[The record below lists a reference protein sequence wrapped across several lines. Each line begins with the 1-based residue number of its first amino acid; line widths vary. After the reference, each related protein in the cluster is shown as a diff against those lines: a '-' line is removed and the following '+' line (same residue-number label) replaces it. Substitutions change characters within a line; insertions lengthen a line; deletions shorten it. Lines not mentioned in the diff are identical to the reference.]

1 MNTGEYHFDEEY
13 REEAELADGRRVV
26 LRAVRPEDR
35 ELLVRGFERLSP
47 ESRYLRFMGTK
58 VTLSETELEA
68 LLDLDGERRFAIGAL
83 RTTPGGGDGEGVG
96 IARFARLPDEPTVAE
111 AAVTVADE
119 VQGRGLGSLLL
130 RRLAAAARERGVHR
144 FRGEVLLR
152 NEPMRRLL
160 EEHADATVVDTGEET
175 VRVLVELPPL
185 DSLMG
190 PLSGRSDPL
199 GWLLARAA
207 GGELTMRLSEVLL
220 KRK

>member
-1 MNTGEYHFDEEY
+1 MSTGGHVFDEAY
-13 REEAELADGRRVV
+13 REEAELRDGGQVV
-26 LRAVRPEDR
+26 LRVVRPEDR

-58 VTLSETELEA
+58 VSLSEAELEA

-96 IARFARLPDEPTVAE
+96 IARFARAPDEPEVAE

-130 RRLAAAARERGVHR
+130 RRLAAAAAERGVRR

-152 NEPMRRLL
+152 NAAMRRIL
-160 EEHADATVVDTGEET
+160 EQHAESTVVDTGGRT
-175 VRVLVELPPL
+175 VRVMVELPSF
-185 DSLMG
+185 DRLMG
-190 PLSGRSDPL
+190 PAPGRSDLL
-199 GWLLARAA
+199 GWLLGQAA
-207 GGELTMRLSEVLL
+207 DGGLTMKLNEVLL
-220 KRK
+220 KRG